1 MRLGGKE
8 PAEWAGPDH
17 QVVSSTEGLRKRMM
31 MGLAPEADQPAGE
44 PGVSGEAVVAAG
56 AEGAGNG
63 EDIHE
68 AGSQCLDG

>member
-1 MRLGGKE
+1 
-8 PAEWAGPDH
+8 
-17 QVVSSTEGLRKRMM
+17 MM
-31 MGLAPEADQPAGE
+31 MGLAPEADQPAGK

-56 AEGAGNG
+56 VEGAGNG